1 MNDIVRATLRLYQ
14 QALRATQQSFGRSW
28 VIAIAVVV
36 FAIVMVGATF
46 LVSPLGI
53 LGGFVLGAL
62 NALVIGATLSLIEQA
77 VTSSRSLGWHDIRGG
92 VGHYLWDVIGA
103 GFGVW
108 VPLLRLEK
116 GMDVN
121 PNGPVLTVVTIPL

>member
-14 QALRATQQSFGRSW
+14 HALRATLRSFGRSW

-36 FAIVMVGATF
+36 FAIVMVGVTF

-62 NALVIGATLSLIEQA
+62 NALVIGATLSLLEQA
-77 VTSSRSLGWHDIRGG
+77 GTSLRRLGWHGIRGW
-92 VGHYLWDVIGA
+92 VGQCGRA
-103 GFGVW
+103 
-108 VPLLRLEK
+108 E
-116 GMDVN
+116 M
-121 PNGPVLTVVTIPL
+121 